1 MGARDKQQSIG
12 WAYSFILDTS
22 LRYWIMGAAIDIG
35 IYIGFRIII
44 SQPLNEDIVQLEM
57 WHETTVMCGLG
68 ALYEKEGSY
77 MVKKG
82 ESKKHRLSSAETP
95 TLSRGSSHDVQIS
108 PWMSL
113 HS

>member
-1 MGARDKQQSIG
+1 MCSVRKG
-12 WAYSFILDTS
+12 WK
-22 LRYWIMGAAIDIG
+22 
-35 IYIGFRIII
+35 
-44 SQPLNEDIVQLEM
+44 
-57 WHETTVMCGLG
+57 
-68 ALYEKEGSY
+68 LYFD

-82 ESKKHRLSSAETP
+82 ERKTHRLSSAETP